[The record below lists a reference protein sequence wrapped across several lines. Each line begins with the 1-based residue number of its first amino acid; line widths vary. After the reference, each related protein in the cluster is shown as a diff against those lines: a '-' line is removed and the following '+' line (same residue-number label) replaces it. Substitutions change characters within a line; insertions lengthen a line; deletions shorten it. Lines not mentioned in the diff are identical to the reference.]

1 MNHFTSLSLLFV
13 VLSVAVLG
21 LVALRCICC
30 PVSLLVIGLAGR
42 AHALLRTRRPPWH
55 SIRGTCS
62 VLRLLELLSGSSGRV
77 SRRHATATDSV
88 CSSILRQSSGGAS
101 RRRHSLVVLL
111 QFHIVAAT
119 SHVLLSTS
127 PTAGCALVFPLAH
140 AEAVTDAVAPI
151 ATATALSLK
160 IARTSVDLV

>member
-42 AHALLRTRRPPWH
+42 AHALLRTRRPPRH

-77 SRRHATATDSV
+77 SRRHATTTDSV

-127 PTAGCALVFPLAH
+127 PTAGCALVFPLSH
-140 AEAVTDAVAPI
+140 AEAITDAVAPI

>member
-21 LVALRCICC
+21 LVALCCICC

-42 AHALLRTRRPPWH
+42 AHALLRTRRPTRH
-55 SIRGTCS
+55 CIRGTCS
-62 VLRLLELLSGSSGRV
+62 VLWLLELLSGSSGRV
-77 SRRHATATDSV
+77 SRGHVTATDSV
-88 CSSILRQSSGGAS
+88 CSSILRQSLCGVS
-101 RRRHSLVVLL
+101 RRRHNLVILL

-127 PTAGCALVFPLAH
+127 AGCTLVFPLAH
-140 AEAVTDAVAPI
+140 AEAITDAVAAI
-151 ATATALSLK
+151 ATATALGLK
-160 IARTSVDLV
+160 IARTGIDLV

>member
-21 LVALRCICC
+21 LVALCCICR

-42 AHALLRTRRPPWH
+42 AHALLRTRRPTRH
-55 SIRGTCS
+55 CIRGTCS
-62 VLRLLELLSGSSGRV
+62 VLWLLELLSGSSGRV
-77 SRRHATATDSV
+77 SRGYVTATDSV
-88 CSSILRQSSGGAS
+88 CSSILRQSSGS
-101 RRRHSLVVLL
+101 VPRRRHNLVVLL

-119 SHVLLSTS
+119 SHVLLSAS
-127 PTAGCALVFPLAH
+127 PDAGCALVFPLAH

-160 IARTSVDLV
+160 IARASVDLV